1 MKIKFL
7 LTYTILVFAGGFLFA
22 RENLQPRIVTR
33 EHTVVLEL
41 PTFLPV
47 KQTKATRHA
56 EMQLSAVIPAS
67 ALWRKQ

>member
-1 MKIKFL
+1 MKLIL
-7 LTYTILVFAGGFLFA
+7 LITYTILVFAGGFLFA

-56 EMQLSAVIPAS
+56 EMVLAAQIPAS
-67 ALWRKQ
+67 ALWGKQ